1 MIHSCHGKECHIPRC
16 SCFCKCK
23 FSGDFLLNDLYFLA
37 QILWAFK
44 NHQKYQEKQPR
55 YIHFTMATKFWVKRA
70 LGDKDSCRVSH
81 TCVTFKCKNIQH
93 CLQWLLKY
101 YYLGAT

>member
-1 MIHSCHGKECHIPRC
+1 
-16 SCFCKCK
+16 
-23 FSGDFLLNDLYFLA
+23 
-37 QILWAFK
+37 
-44 NHQKYQEKQPR
+44 
-55 YIHFTMATKFWVKRA
+55 MATKFWVKRA